1 LLLLDVFVHLVQVTD
16 EFLCPVV
23 VSESYPDCSVA
34 VKNYAFQCLVD
45 FHHTFLHNS
54 PIDVLYYEL
63 FFHLRR
69 LLVENQQVA
78 RDSVDHLLGFVFQLK
93 RLRCCTFQ

>member
-1 LLLLDVFVHLVQVTD
+1 VHLVQVTD

-23 VSESYPDCSVA
+23 VSESDPDCSVT
-34 VKNYAFQCLVD
+34 VKNYAFQCLVN
-45 FHHTFLHNS
+45 FHHAILHNS

-78 RDSVDHLLGFVFQLK
+78 
-93 RLRCCTFQ
+93 